1 MHHNAGISRSNTP
14 RYEPSAIPCRSK
26 QNDRCRTTSL
36 IARSKL
42 FLKDL
47 FSSLRAL
54 SKRFVMPLRKGAQIA
69 TIWLARSTGKKTT
82 KAAAHVCGGYDV
94 GNIMRKS
101 KKERKI
107 VKD

>member
-1 MHHNAGISRSNTP
+1 MH
-14 RYEPSAIPCRSK
+14 
-26 QNDRCRTTSL
+26 
-36 IARSKL
+36 
-42 FLKDL
+42 
-47 FSSLRAL
+47 AL

-82 KAAAHVCGGYDV
+82 KAAAHLCGGYDV
-94 GNIMRKS
+94 GNIMRKG